1 MITLIVVGVG
11 VLGALGF
18 AAAGLRKL
26 VLAVLAVEK
35 RTHFLEER
43 PIYAQFSATGARLDA
58 ASREIQSLPE
68 LWTRAQQALVAI
80 ESTRARL
87 RGAVRGVGFAARMA
101 RAVWDGPKR
110 R

>member
-1 MITLIVVGVG
+1 MTSLIVVGAG
-11 VLGALGF
+11 VLGALAFVG
-18 AAAGLRKL
+18 AGLRKL

-43 PIYAQFSATGARLDA
+43 AIYAQFAATGARLDA
-58 ASREIQSLPE
+58 AAREIQSLPE

-80 ESTRARL
+80 EKTRTRL
-87 RGAVRGVGFAARMA
+87 RSVVRGAGFAARMA

-110 R
+110 G